1 MQRVT
6 LIAKGEVQRVGYR
19 DDVERVARKLN
30 ITGYVENQKPYDVKI
45 VAEGEAAVIDQ
56 FIERIKINR
65 FPIDVEHVEVSF
77 GDYKGDFEYFE
88 IRRGKWQEEFGE
100 RLDIAGRLFYR
111 NIELSE
117 RSVELGE
124 RNVELSERSVELGE
138 RNVALS
144 ERSVELGER
153 NVALSERSVELGE
166 RNVALIERS
175 VELGER
181 NVVLGERSVELGER
195 NVALS
200 ERSVELGERNVAL
213 SERSV
218 ELGERNVALIERSVE
233 LGERNVVL
241 GEESVSIG
249 KLMLD
254 KQDETITELK
264 GVRIDLKSYMEERFE
279 RIEREIAAIKDKIG
293 VV

>member
-65 FPIDVEHVEVSF
+65 FPIDVEHIEVSF
-77 GDYKGDFEYFE
+77 GDYKGEFEYFE
-88 IRRGKWQEEFGE
+88 IKRGEWQEEFGE

-124 RNVELSERSVELGE
+124 RSV
-138 RNVALS
+138 A
-144 ERSVELGER
+144 
-153 NVALSERSVELGE
+153 
-166 RNVALIERS
+166 
-175 VELGER
+175 
-181 NVVLGERSVELGER
+181 LGERSVELGER
-195 NVALS
+195 SVTLG
-200 ERSVELGERNVAL
+200 ERSVELGERSVAL
-213 SERSV
+213 
-218 ELGERNVALIERSVE
+218 GERSVE

-264 GVRIDLKSYMEERFE
+264 GVRTDLKSYMEERFE
-279 RIEREIAAIKDKIG
+279 RIEREIATIKEKIG

>member
-19 DDVERVARKLN
+19 DDVERIARKLN

-65 FPIDVEHVEVSF
+65 FPIDVEHVEVNF
-77 GDYKGDFEYFE
+77 GDYKGEFEYFE
-88 IRRGKWQEEFGE
+88 IKRGEWQEEFGE

-124 RNVELSERSVELGE
+124 RNVALSERSVELSERSVELGE

-144 ERSVELGER
+144 E
-153 NVALSERSVELGE
+153 
-166 RNVALIERS
+166 
-175 VELGER
+175 
-181 NVVLGERSVELGER
+181 
-195 NVALS
+195 
-200 ERSVELGERNVAL
+200 
-213 SERSV
+213 
-218 ELGERNVALIERSVE
+218 
-233 LGERNVVL
+233 
-241 GEESVSIG
+241 ESVSIG

-254 KQDETITELK
+254 KEDETITELK
-264 GVRIDLKSYMEERFE
+264 GVRTDLKSYMEERFE

>member
-1 MQRVT
+1 MFIFPRLLSITLEELPKMQRVT

-19 DDVERVARKLN
+19 DDVERIARKLN

-77 GDYKGDFEYFE
+77 GDYKGEFEYFE
-88 IRRGKWQEEFGE
+88 IKRGEWQEEFGE

-124 RNVELSERSVELGE
+124 RNVALSERSVELSERSVELGE

-144 ERSVELGER
+144 
-153 NVALSERSVELGE
+153 
-166 RNVALIERS
+166 
-175 VELGER
+175 
-181 NVVLGERSVELGER
+181 
-195 NVALS
+195 
-200 ERSVELGERNVAL
+200 
-213 SERSV
+213 
-218 ELGERNVALIERSVE
+218 
-233 LGERNVVL
+233 
-241 GEESVSIG
+241 EESVSIG

-264 GVRIDLKSYMEERFE
+264 GVRTDLKSYMEERFE
-279 RIEREIAAIKDKIG
+279 RIEREIAAIKEKIG

>member
-1 MQRVT
+1 MFILPRLLSITLEELPKMQRVT

-19 DDVERVARKLN
+19 DDVERIARKLN

-65 FPIDVEHVEVSF
+65 FPIDVEHVEVNF
-77 GDYKGDFEYFE
+77 GDYKGEFEYFE
-88 IRRGKWQEEFGE
+88 IKRGEWQEEFGE

-124 RNVELSERSVELGE
+124 RNV
-138 RNVALS
+138 ALS
-144 ERSVELGER
+144 
-153 NVALSERSVELGE
+153 
-166 RNVALIERS
+166 
-175 VELGER
+175 
-181 NVVLGERSVELGER
+181 
-195 NVALS
+195 
-200 ERSVELGERNVAL
+200 
-213 SERSV
+213 
-218 ELGERNVALIERSVE
+218 ERSVE

-264 GVRIDLKSYMEERFE
+264 GVRTDLKSYMEERFE

>member
-19 DDVERVARKLN
+19 DDVERIARKLN

-77 GDYKGDFEYFE
+77 GDYKGEFEYFE
-88 IRRGKWQEEFGE
+88 IKRGEWQEEFGE

-111 NIELSE
+111 NI
-117 RSVELGE
+117 
-124 RNVELSERSVELGE
+124 ELSERSVELGE

-166 RNVALIERS
+166 RSLA
-175 VELGER
+175 
-181 NVVLGERSVELGER
+181 LGERSVELGER
-195 NVALS
+195 SVALGERSVALS
-200 ERSVELGERNVAL
+200 
-213 SERSV
+213 
-218 ELGERNVALIERSVE
+218 ERSVE

-264 GVRIDLKSYMEERFE
+264 GVRTDLKSYMEERFE
-279 RIEREIAAIKDKIG
+279 RIEREIATIKDKIG

>member
-19 DDVERVARKLN
+19 DDVERIARKLN

-77 GDYKGDFEYFE
+77 GDYKGEFEYFE
-88 IRRGKWQEEFGE
+88 IKRGEWQEEFGE

-124 RNVELSERSVELGE
+124 RNVALSERSVELSERSVELGE

-144 ERSVELGER
+144 
-153 NVALSERSVELGE
+153 
-166 RNVALIERS
+166 
-175 VELGER
+175 
-181 NVVLGERSVELGER
+181 
-195 NVALS
+195 
-200 ERSVELGERNVAL
+200 
-213 SERSV
+213 
-218 ELGERNVALIERSVE
+218 
-233 LGERNVVL
+233 
-241 GEESVSIG
+241 EESVSIG

-264 GVRIDLKSYMEERFE
+264 GVRTDLKSYMEERFE

>member
-1 MQRVT
+1 MFILPRLLSITLEGLPKMQRVT
-6 LIAKGEVQRVGYR
+6 LISKGEVQRVGYR
-19 DDVERVARKLN
+19 DDVERIARKLN

-77 GDYKGDFEYFE
+77 GDYKGEFEYFE
-88 IRRGKWQEEFGE
+88 IKRGEWQEELGE

-111 NIELSE
+111 NIELS
-117 RSVELGE
+117 G
-124 RNVELSERSVELGE
+124 RSVELGE

-144 ERSVELGER
+144 ERSVEL
-153 NVALSERSVELGE
+153 SERSVE
-166 RNVALIERS
+166 
-175 VELGER
+175 
-181 NVVLGERSVELGER
+181 LGERSVELGER

-200 ERSVELGERNVAL
+200 
-213 SERSV
+213 
-218 ELGERNVALIERSVE
+218 
-233 LGERNVVL
+233 
-241 GEESVSIG
+241 EESVSIG

-264 GVRIDLKSYMEERFE
+264 GVRTDLKSYMEERFE
-279 RIEREIAAIKDKIG
+279 RIEREIAAIKEKIG

>member
-1 MQRVT
+1 MFILPLLSITFEVLPKMQRVT

-77 GDYKGDFEYFE
+77 GDYKGEFEYFE
-88 IRRGKWQEEFGE
+88 IRRGEWQEEFGE

-111 NIELSE
+111 NIELS
-117 RSVELGE
+117 
-124 RNVELSERSVELGE
+124 
-138 RNVALS
+138 
-144 ERSVELGER
+144 
-153 NVALSERSVELGE
+153 
-166 RNVALIERS
+166 
-175 VELGER
+175 
-181 NVVLGERSVELGER
+181 ERSVELGER

-264 GVRIDLKSYMEERFE
+264 GVRIDLKSYMEERFV
-279 RIEREIAAIKDKIG
+279 RIEREIAAIKEKIG

>member
-19 DDVERVARKLN
+19 DGVERIARKLN

-65 FPIDVEHVEVSF
+65 FPIDVERVEVSF
-77 GDYKGDFEYFE
+77 GDYKGEFEYFE
-88 IRRGKWQEEFGE
+88 IKRGEWQEEFGE

-124 RNVELSERSVELGE
+124 RNVALSERSVELSERSVELGE

-144 ERSVELGER
+144 
-153 NVALSERSVELGE
+153 
-166 RNVALIERS
+166 
-175 VELGER
+175 
-181 NVVLGERSVELGER
+181 
-195 NVALS
+195 
-200 ERSVELGERNVAL
+200 
-213 SERSV
+213 
-218 ELGERNVALIERSVE
+218 
-233 LGERNVVL
+233 
-241 GEESVSIG
+241 EESVSIG

-264 GVRIDLKSYMEERFE
+264 GVRTDLKSYMEERVE

>member
-19 DDVERVARKLN
+19 DDVERIARKLN

-65 FPIDVEHVEVSF
+65 FPIDVEHVEVNF
-77 GDYKGDFEYFE
+77 GDYKGEFEYFE
-88 IRRGKWQEEFGE
+88 IKRGEWQEEFGE

-111 NIELSE
+111 NI
-117 RSVELGE
+117 
-124 RNVELSERSVELGE
+124 ELSERSVELGE

-166 RNVALIERS
+166 RNV
-175 VELGER
+175 
-181 NVVLGERSVELGER
+181 
-195 NVALS
+195 
-200 ERSVELGERNVAL
+200 
-213 SERSV
+213 
-218 ELGERNVALIERSVE
+218 
-233 LGERNVVL
+233 VL

-264 GVRIDLKSYMEERFE
+264 GVRTDLKSYMEERFE

>member
-19 DDVERVARKLN
+19 DDVERIARKLN

-77 GDYKGDFEYFE
+77 DDYKGEFEYFE
-88 IRRGKWQEEFGE
+88 IKRGEWQEELGE
-100 RLDIAGRLFYR
+100 RLDIAGRMFYR
-111 NIELSE
+111 NI
-117 RSVELGE
+117 
-124 RNVELSERSVELGE
+124 ELSERSVELGE

-144 ERSVELGER
+144 ERSVEL
-153 NVALSERSVELGE
+153 SERSV
-166 RNVALIERS
+166 
-175 VELGER
+175 
-181 NVVLGERSVELGER
+181 
-195 NVALS
+195 ALS
-200 ERSVELGERNVAL
+200 
-213 SERSV
+213 
-218 ELGERNVALIERSVE
+218 ERSVE

-264 GVRIDLKSYMEERFE
+264 GVRTDLKSYMEERFE